1 MTGFDKLKTNL
12 MKTEEF
18 ARLYIER
25 KPLRD
30 FIDELIELRVEKGM
44 TQKDLSELTGI
55 SVPNISRIE
64 AGKQN
69 LSYQMMY
76 KLVSALGG
84 KIALTPR
91 ADNYI
96 KLSEEAAQLLSELS
110 EQTDATTEEFLNSLI
125 VKASKGF
132 AVVSV
137 KG

>member
-12 MKTEEF
+12 MKNKEF
-18 ARLYIER
+18 ARLYNER

-69 LSYQMMY
+69 LSYQMMH
-76 KLVSALGG
+76 KLVNALGG
-84 KIALTPR
+84 KILITAQ
-91 ADNYI
+91 ADNCI
-96 KLSEEAAQLLSELS
+96 RLSNVAAEKLQELS
-110 EQTDATTEEFLNSLI
+110 DEANTSPEEFLMNLLQKTSEE
-125 VKASKGF
+125 
-132 AVVSV
+132 SV
-137 KG
+137 TA

>member
-12 MKTEEF
+12 MKNKEF
-18 ARLYIER
+18 ARIYNER
-25 KPLRD
+25 KPLRN

-76 KLVSALGG
+76 KLVNALGG
-84 KIALTPR
+84 KILITAQ
-91 ADNYI
+91 ADNCI
-96 KLSEEAAQLLSELS
+96 SLSNAAAEKLRELSEEANTSP
-110 EQTDATTEEFLNSLI
+110 EEFLMNLLQ
-125 VKASKGF
+125 KASEESIT
-132 AVVSV
+132 A
-137 KG
+137 

>member
-12 MKTEEF
+12 MKNKEF
-18 ARLYIER
+18 ARLYNER

-69 LSYQMMY
+69 LSYQMMH
-76 KLVSALGG
+76 KLVNVLGG
-84 KIALTPR
+84 KILITAQ
-91 ADNYI
+91 ADNCI
-96 KLSEEAAQLLSELS
+96 RLSNAAAEKLQELS
-110 EQTDATTEEFLNSLI
+110 VEANTSPEEFLMNLLQ
-125 VKASKGF
+125 KASEESIT
-132 AVVSV
+132 A
-137 KG
+137 